1 MEPDPAKVGE
11 SGAPEKP
18 DKQSDPWGIKRA
30 ENLIGS
36 LQGVLSARVVATGS
50 GEIKEIHV
58 FTRGGTAAKQVVRNV
73 ESALLAHL
81 GLAVDHRKISVAQ
94 TDEVSPMEVLEEE
107 AVRLRASRRQLVFQ
121 KLEVTTLERQ
131 RVRFGVR
138 LVLGDVDVVNDL
150 EAADTPRAR
159 LQAAARVTV
168 GAVDK
173 GLPRG
178 TVDLEGVRIIDAFDS
193 KFAFVAVHIVDG
205 RESRMAT
212 GSCEVTEGEE
222 RAAALA
228 VLDATNR
235 WVHSLL

>member
-138 LVLGDVDVVNDL
+138 LVLGDVDVVNAL
-150 EAADTPRAR
+150 VAEI
-159 LQAAARVTV
+159 ARVTTLSS
-168 GAVDK
+168 
-173 GLPRG
+173 GLG
-178 TVDLEGVRIIDAFDS
+178 GWLSWAYMFLNFLENEGYEISR
-193 KFAFVAVHIVDG
+193 
-205 RESRMAT
+205 REKT
-212 GSCEVTEGEE
+212 
-222 RAAALA
+222 
-228 VLDATNR
+228 D
-235 WVHSLL
+235 